1 MKKKWLLLSL
11 IGFLVSCSKQES
23 MDALTARVFTV
34 AEQQYLTMDTRLE
47 STTLPQ
53 SIAPDSTFKSSTIYW
68 WCSGFYPGSL
78 WYIYEYT
85 QNEAVK
91 TLEIGRAHV

>member
-47 STTLPQ
+47 STTLP
-53 SIAPDSTFKSSTIYW
+53 
-68 WCSGFYPGSL
+68 
-78 WYIYEYT
+78 
-85 QNEAVK
+85 
-91 TLEIGRAHV
+91 

>member
-47 STTLPQ
+47 STTLAGFIPVHSGIFM
-53 SIAPDSTFKSSTIYW
+53 SILKMKP
-68 WCSGFYPGSL
+68 
-78 WYIYEYT
+78 
-85 QNEAVK
+85 
-91 TLEIGRAHV
+91 